1 MWGCRDGHRGS
12 NRGQLSGIGAKNG
25 DPQWACLRVTLCSRQ
40 LEQLSLEPPGAQ
52 GSGFQCED

>member
-1 MWGCRDGHRGS
+1 MVIEAAIGDGYLELGLKWSPR
-12 NRGQLSGIGAKNG
+12 
-25 DPQWACLRVTLCSRQ
+25 ACLHATLCSRQ